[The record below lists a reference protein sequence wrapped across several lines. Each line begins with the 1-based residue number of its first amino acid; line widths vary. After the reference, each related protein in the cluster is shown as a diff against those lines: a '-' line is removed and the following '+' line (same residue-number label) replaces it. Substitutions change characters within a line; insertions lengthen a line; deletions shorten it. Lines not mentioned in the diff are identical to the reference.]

1 MKSEKL
7 ANIYKCMKR
16 DGLTRY
22 GFEVKY
28 NENLIFDVIFIAEGQ
43 PYQLLIGAKGWD
55 KGFIVQ
61 VLEKD
66 DIKTFLDLEHLNTLK
81 EILGI
86 QKGRYGKFDTTTF
99 FKVFCD
105 NIPDYVANKSNIELN
120 TLRKYKYKN
129 DAEEDEGKY
138 FSHWKDNKKTG
149 DTVSDENLEKTKRL
163 LGHEIYLFCKKYNIS
178 SCWTSKPKKTEISK
192 INEIND
198 KKKWK

>member
-81 EILGI
+81 
-86 QKGRYGKFDTTTF
+86 
-99 FKVFCD
+99 
-105 NIPDYVANKSNIELN
+105 
-120 TLRKYKYKN
+120 
-129 DAEEDEGKY
+129 
-138 FSHWKDNKKTG
+138 
-149 DTVSDENLEKTKRL
+149 
-163 LGHEIYLFCKKYNIS
+163 
-178 SCWTSKPKKTEISK
+178 
-192 INEIND
+192 
-198 KKKWK
+198 